1 MKRLSRGAAFSAAL
15 AMTCVPLTA
24 VAAPAGP
31 SAGQTTGAVSSADP
45 KEPGFAAE
53 ENRADEVHAKL
64 KLSAQQG
71 LVVRNLA
78 AGPGDTTTV
87 RYDRTYKG
95 LRVLGGDVIVTRS
108 ASGEIVD
115 KKFNASGTIAV
126 GSIDPGLSRKQAL
139 RKGEGR
145 AADEGIAKGESE
157 DHESELVVFAQGEKP
172 VLAYDVLTTGVQE
185 DQTPSRLHTIV
196 DASSG
201 EVLASWDEIK
211 TGTGES
217 MYVGSVD
224 FETTASGG
232 SYEMRDSH
240 GNYTTDMNNSQ
251 SGSGQLFTDND
262 DQWGNGS
269 ASSDQTAGVDA
280 QYGAQMTYEYYEQV
294 HDRAGIWD
302 NGEGARSR
310 VHYGNQYV
318 NAFWDGTQM
327 TYGDGRNNQHP
338 LTSLDVAAH
347 EMTHGV
353 TEATAGLVY
362 YGDAGGL
369 NESTSDIFAA
379 AMEFHSAN
387 SADIG
392 DYMVGEQIDING
404 NGTPLRYMDQPSKDG
419 SSYDCY
425 SSAVSDADPHYSS
438 GPLNHWFFLASQG
451 SGSSTVNGVEY
462 NSPTCDGSTVEA
474 VGREAAAEVWYRTL
488 DTKLTSG
495 STYTDARDGA
505 VESAME
511 LYGDGS
517 TECHGIQDAFDAIT
531 VPRGAVECAPLDGG
545 GDPGPD
551 PDPQPGA
558 VDIPLEDALA
568 HVDEFQQIA
577 DDNGGNR
584 ATGTTGYQASVDY
597 VVGQLEGAG
606 YDVHVQEFST
616 TSGTSKNVVAT
627 LPGGSGEHVVMLG
640 AHLDS
645 VARGAGINDNGSG
658 SAGALEI
665 ALNLAER
672 DVEPTATMKFAF
684 WGAEE
689 QGLLGSTHYVD
700 SLGQPEIESFEAYVN
715 ADMIGSPNIG
725 YFVYDDNPNGNFIR
739 DDLAGLFEA
748 AGIDSDHV
756 DVNGRSDHA
765 SFIDSGV
772 PTSGVFSGAE
782 GTKSSAQASKWG
794 GTAGQAY
801 DSCYHSAC
809 DDRGNLDEE
818 GMDTHMDV
826 LGSLVFDYADNWGDD
841 GTDPDPEPSDAVTNG
856 SFEDGASGWS
866 GDTGTINDLGTGAH
880 SGQYKAY
887 LVGYGSRKQEG
898 IRQQVSVPKGGELA
912 FHLRV
917 DTDES
922 TWWGAYDTMKVNV
935 LDSSGDPIETM
946 ATYSNLDASSSYAQH
961 TLDMSRYAGQDVTI
975 EFIGQEDVR
984 YQTSFLV
991 DDVSLQ

>member
-1 MKRLSRGAAFSAAL
+1 MKQLSRGAAFGAAL
-15 AMTCVPLTA
+15 AVSFAPLTA
-24 VAAPAGP
+24 VAAPEALPAGDAA
-31 SAGQTTGAVSSADP
+31 STASSNDP

-53 ENRADEVHAKL
+53 KKRADEVHAKL
-64 KLSAQQG
+64 GLPAQQS

-78 AGPGDTTTV
+78 AGPGETTTV

-115 KKFNASGTIAV
+115 KTFNASGSIAV
-126 GSIDPGLSRKQAL
+126 GSIDPGLSRNEAL
-139 RKGEGR
+139 SKGEGR
-145 AADEGIAKGESE
+145 AAREGIAKGESE
-157 DHESELVVFAQGEKP
+157 DHKSELVVFAQGEKP
-172 VLAYDVLTTGVQE
+172 VLAYDVLTSGVKE

-217 MYVGSVD
+217 MYLGTVD

-240 GNYTTDMNNSQ
+240 GNYTTDLNHSQ
-251 SGSGQLFTDND
+251 SGSGQLFTDSD
-262 DQWGNGS
+262 DSWGNGS
-269 ASSDQTAGVDA
+269 ASGDQTAGVDA
-280 QYGAQMTYEYYEQV
+280 QYGAQMTYEYYQEL

-302 NGEGARSR
+302 NGQGARSR
-310 VHYGNQYV
+310 VHYGNAYV

-369 NESTSDIFAA
+369 NEATSDIFAA
-379 AMEFHSAN
+379 AMEFHTAN
-387 SADIG
+387 SADVG

-404 NGTPLRYMDQPSKDG
+404 NGTPLRYMDEPSKDG
-419 SSYDCY
+419 RSYDCY
-425 SSAVSDADPHYSS
+425 SSAVGDADPHFSS
-438 GPLNHWFFLASQG
+438 GPLNHWFFLASEG
-451 SGSSTVNGVEY
+451 SGASTVNGVDY
-462 NSPTCDGSTVEA
+462 NSPTCDGSTVEP
-474 VGREAAAEVWYRTL
+474 VGRKAAAKVWYRTL

-495 STYTDARDGA
+495 STYIDARDGA
-505 VESAME
+505 IESAME
-511 LYGDGS
+511 IYGDGS
-517 TECHGIQDAFDAIT
+517 PECHGIQSAFDAIT
-531 VPRGAVECAPLDGG
+531 VPTGAVECAPLDGG
-545 GDPGPD
+545 GDPGPT
-551 PDPQPGA
+551 PDPGA
-558 VDIPLEDALA
+558 VDIPLDDALA
-568 HVDEFQQIA
+568 HVDELQQIA
-577 DDNGGNR
+577 DANGGNR
-584 ATGTTGYQASVDY
+584 ATGTSGYQASVDY

-606 YDVHVQEFST
+606 YDVQVQSFST
-616 TSGTSKNVVAT
+616 SSGDSKNVIAT

-665 ALNLAER
+665 ALSLAES
-672 DVEPTATMKFAF
+672 DVAPTATMKFAF

-700 SLGQPEIESFEAYVN
+700 SLGQAEVDAFEAYVN

-725 YFVYDDNPNGNFIR
+725 YFVYNDNPNGNFIR
-739 DDLAGLFEA
+739 DDLTSLFEA
-748 AGIDSDHV
+748 AGIDSDYV

-782 GTKSSAQASKWG
+782 GTKSSAQANKWG

-809 DDRGNLDEE
+809 DDRSNLDEQ
-818 GMDTHMDV
+818 GMDAHMDV
-826 LGSLVFDYADNWGDD
+826 LGALVYDYADNWG
-841 GTDPDPEPSDAVTNG
+841 GGSTPPQEPSGGITNG
-856 SFEDGASGWS
+856 SFEEGSTGWK
-866 GDTGTINDLGTGAH
+866 GDTGTINDIGPAAH
-880 SGQYKAY
+880 SGQLKAY
-887 LVGYGSRKQEG
+887 IAGYGRSMQEG
-898 IRQQVSVPKGGELA
+898 IHQDVSVPADGALS
-912 FHLRV
+912 FYLRV
-917 DTDES
+917 LSDENS
-922 TWWGAYDTMKVNV
+922 WYWAYDVLEVNV
-935 LDSSGDPIETM
+935 YDASGTKLETM
-946 ATYSNLDASSSYAQH
+946 ATYSNLDESSGYQQR
-961 TLDMSRYAGQDVTI
+961 TLDMSTYAGQDVTI
-975 EFIGQEDVR
+975 EFVGQEDGR

-991 DDVSLQ
+991 DDVTLQ